1 VIKLT
6 ALGGSEFILNAELI
20 EQIESV
26 PETLITLTTGR
37 KLLVRDGADQVVEKV
52 LEYRRLTLKL
62 LPGRG
67 EPDAAL

>member
-6 ALGGSEFILNAELI
+6 ALGGREFILNAELI

-37 KLLVRDGADQVVEKV
+37 KLFVREGMDQVIQRV
-52 LEYRRLTLKL
+52 LDYRRLIFSPSSEEEVT
-62 LPGRG
+62 R
-67 EPDAAL
+67 